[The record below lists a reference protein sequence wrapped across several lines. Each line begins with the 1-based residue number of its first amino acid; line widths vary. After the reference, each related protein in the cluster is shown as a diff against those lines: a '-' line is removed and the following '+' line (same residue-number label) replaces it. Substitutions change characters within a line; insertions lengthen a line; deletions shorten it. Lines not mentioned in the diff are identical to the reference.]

1 MKIHESKLFLVIIAA
16 PYLPIF
22 TILYWVTNLKT
33 VRNSLLKSIMTL
45 KIKVDK
51 RKQV

>member
-1 MKIHESKLFLVIIAA
+1 MKIRESKLFLVIIAA
-16 PYLPIF
+16 PYLPLF
-22 TILYWVTNLKT
+22 TILYSVTDLKT
-33 VRNSLLKSIMTL
+33 VRNSLLKSIMTP